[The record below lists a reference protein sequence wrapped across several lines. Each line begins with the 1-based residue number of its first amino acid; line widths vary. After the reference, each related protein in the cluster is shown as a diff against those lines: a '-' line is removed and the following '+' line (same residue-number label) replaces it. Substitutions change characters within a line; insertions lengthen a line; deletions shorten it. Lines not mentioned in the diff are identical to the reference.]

1 MGMSGTV
8 SGTASG
14 TESGTESVEDRR
26 FVLSLGCPDRPGV
39 IARITSFIA
48 EFGGSIVEAGYHSDA
63 DSGWFFTRQAI
74 AAATVPFGL
83 DRLRERFADV
93 AAELG
98 PHTEWQ
104 LLDSGQRRRAVLLVS
119 RDGHCLHDLLGRA
132 VAGELPATIEAVI
145 GNHPDLEQMTRAHG
159 VAFHHVR
166 FPTDPA
172 ERGPAFAQVR
182 ELVDSY
188 DPHAVVLARFMQVL
202 PAELCEYWSGRA
214 INIHHSFLP
223 SFVGARPYHQAFAR
237 GVKLIGA
244 TCHYVTAELD
254 AGPIIE
260 QDVIRVDHSDTVHDM
275 VRQGRD
281 IERVVLARGL
291 RWHLEG
297 RVLVHGRRTVVFS

>member
-1 MGMSGTV
+1 MSSTP
-8 SGTASG
+8 ARP
-14 TESGTESVEDRR
+14 DDHR
-26 FVLSLGCPDRPGV
+26 FVLTLGCPDRPGI
-39 IARITSFIA
+39 IARITTFIA

-74 AAATVPFGL
+74 KASTVPFSLGE
-83 DRLRERFADV
+83 LRTRFTAV

-98 PHTEWQ
+98 PETEWQ
-104 LLDSGQRRRAVLLVS
+104 LLDSGARRRAVLLVS
-119 RDGHCLHDLLGRA
+119 KEGHCLHDLLGRA
-132 VAGELPATIEAVI
+132 TSGELPASVEAVI
-145 GNHPDLEQMTRAHG
+145 GNHPDLAEVAQAHG
-159 VAFHHVR
+159 VKFHHVP
-166 FPTDPA
+166 FPKDPA
-172 ERGPAFAQVR
+172 ERGPAFEQMRA
-182 ELVDSY
+182 LVDAHAP
-188 DPHAVVLARFMQVL
+188 DAVVLARFMQVL
-202 PAELCEYWSGRA
+202 PPELCAHWAGRA

-260 QDVIRVDHSDTVHDM
+260 QDVIRIDHSDDVRDM

-297 RVLVHGRRTVVFS
+297 RVLVHGRRTVVFD

>member
-1 MGMSGTV
+1 MSV
-8 SGTASG
+8 A
-14 TESGTESVEDRR
+14 VPDDRR
-26 FVLSLGCPDRPGV
+26 FVLTLGCPDRPGI

-48 EFGGSIVEAGYHSDA
+48 GFGGSIMEAGYHSDI

-74 AAATVPFGL
+74 TASTVPFGL
-83 DRLRERFADV
+83 DELRTRFAET
-93 AAELG
+93 ATEFAPE
-98 PHTEWQ
+98 TEWQ
-104 LLDSGQRRRAVLLVS
+104 LLDSGARRRVVLLVS
-119 RDGHCLHDLLGRA
+119 KDGHCLHDLLGRTA
-132 VAGELPATIEAVI
+132 AGELPATIEAVI
-145 GNHPDLEQMTRAHG
+145 GNHPDLGEMTRAHG
-159 VAFHHVR
+159 VPFHHVP
-166 FPTDPA
+166 FPKDPA
-172 ERGPAFAQVR
+172 ERGPAFERMR
-182 ELVDSY
+182 ELVDAH
-188 DPHAVVLARFMQVL
+188 DPHAVVLARFMQVM
-202 PAELCEYWSGRA
+202 PAPLCEHWAGRA

-260 QDVIRVDHSDTVHDM
+260 QDVSRIDHGDEVRDM

>member
-1 MGMSGTV
+1 MSAAAV
-8 SGTASG
+8 FD
-14 TESGTESVEDRR
+14 DRR
-26 FVLSLGCPDRPGV
+26 FVLTLGCPDRPGI
-39 IARITSFIA
+39 IARITTFIA
-48 EFGGSIVEAGYHSDA
+48 GFGGSIMEAGYHSDI

-74 AAATVPFGL
+74 TASTVPFGF
-83 DRLRERFADV
+83 DELRARFAEL
-93 AAELG
+93 AAEFG
-98 PHTEWQ
+98 PETEWH
-104 LLDSGQRRRAVLLVS
+104 LLDSGARRRAVLLVS

-132 VAGELPATIEAVI
+132 SAGELPATIEAVI
-145 GNHPDLEQMTRAHG
+145 GNHPDLGEMTRAHG
-159 VAFHHVR
+159 VPFHHVS
-166 FPTDPA
+166 FPKDPA
-172 ERGPAFAQVR
+172 ERGPAFEQVR
-182 ELVDSY
+182 ELVDAHNP
-188 DPHAVVLARFMQVL
+188 DAVVLARFMQVM
-202 PAELCEYWSGRA
+202 PADLCEHWAGRV

-260 QDVIRVDHSDTVHDM
+260 QDVIRIDHGDDVRDM

>member
-1 MGMSGTV
+1 MTS
-8 SGTASG
+8 APN
-14 TESGTESVEDRR
+14 DRR
-26 FVLSLGCPDRPGV
+26 FVLTLGCPDRPGI

-48 EFGGSIVEAGYHSDA
+48 EFGGSIVEAGYYSDPDNA
-63 DSGWFFTRQAI
+63 WFFTRQAI
-74 AAATVPFGL
+74 AATTVPFELGE
-83 DRLRERFADV
+83 LRDRFAGV
-93 AAELG
+93 AADFG
-98 PHTEWQ
+98 PGTEWQ
-104 LLDSGQRRRAVLLVS
+104 LHDTGERRRAVLLVS
-119 RDGHCLHDLLGRA
+119 KDAHCLHDLLGRA
-132 VAGELPATIEAVI
+132 TTGELPATIEAVI
-145 GNHPDLEQMTRAHG
+145 GNHPDLAGITEAHG
-159 VAFHHVR
+159 VRFHHVP
-166 FPTDPA
+166 FPKDPA
-172 ERGPAFAQVR
+172 ERGPAFARVR
-182 ELVDSY
+182 ELVDAH

-202 PAELCEYWSGRA
+202 PAHLCQHWAGRA

-260 QDVIRVDHSDTVHDM
+260 QDVTRIDHADEVRDM

>member
-1 MGMSGTV
+1 MTS
-8 SGTASG
+8 APN
-14 TESGTESVEDRR
+14 DRR
-26 FVLSLGCPDRPGV
+26 FVLTLGCPDRPGI

-48 EFGGSIVEAGYHSDA
+48 EFGGSIVEAGYYSDPDNA
-63 DSGWFFTRQAI
+63 WFFTRQAI
-74 AAATVPFGL
+74 AASTVPFEL
-83 DRLRERFADV
+83 AELRDRFAGV
-93 AAELG
+93 AADFG
-98 PHTEWQ
+98 PGTEWQ
-104 LLDSGQRRRAVLLVS
+104 LLDTGERRRAVLLVS
-119 RDGHCLHDLLGRA
+119 RDAHCLHDLLGRA
-132 VAGELPATIEAVI
+132 TTGELPATIEAVI
-145 GNHPDLEQMTRAHG
+145 GNHPDLAGITEAHG
-159 VAFHHVR
+159 IRFHHVP
-166 FPTDPA
+166 FPKDPA
-172 ERGPAFAQVR
+172 ERGPAFAKVR
-182 ELVDSY
+182 ELVDAH

-202 PAELCEYWSGRA
+202 PAHLCQHWAGRA

-260 QDVIRVDHSDTVHDM
+260 QDVTRIDHADEVRDM

-297 RVLVHGRRTVVFS
+297 RVLVHGRRTVIFS

>member
-1 MGMSGTV
+1 MLT
-8 SGTASG
+8 
-14 TESGTESVEDRR
+14 
-26 FVLSLGCPDRPGV
+26 LGCPDRPGI

-48 EFGGSIVEAGYHSDA
+48 EFGGSIMEAGYHSDL

-74 AAATVPFGL
+74 TASTVPFEL
-83 DRLRERFADV
+83 DELRARFGRV
-93 AAELG
+93 AAEFG
-98 PHTEWQ
+98 PETDWQ
-104 LLDSGQRRRAVLLVS
+104 LLDSGVRRRAVLLVS
-119 RDGHCLHDLLGRA
+119 RDAHCLHDLLGRA
-132 VAGELPATIEAVI
+132 TSGELPATIEAVI
-145 GNHPDLEQMTRAHG
+145 GNHPDLADLTRAHG
-159 VAFHHVR
+159 VEFHYVP
-166 FPTDPA
+166 FPKDPA
-172 ERGPAFAQVR
+172 ERGPSFARMR
-182 ELVDSY
+182 ELVDAH
-188 DPHAVVLARFMQVL
+188 DPHAVVLARFMQVM
-202 PAELCEYWSGRA
+202 PADLCEHWAGRA

-260 QDVIRVDHSDTVHDM
+260 QDVIRIDHGDDVRDM

-297 RVLVHGRRTVVFS
+297 RVLVHGRRTVVFN